1 MLGACNVVVN
11 RLRYDPG
18 MIRRLLVFF
27 LVGFSCVA
35 ASRQTRNVILFTA
48 DGLRWQ
54 DLFGGMD
61 PLLKD
66 AKGTGMDDDK
76 PLRTRLWRET
86 PEERRQVLMPF
97 FWSTLAPE
105 GVVLGNLNKGSS
117 VRVTN
122 SFRVSYPGY
131 AEILTGRAQDGVI
144 KGNVDIRNPTPTV
157 LEFVRQKLG
166 LEPSQVALFA
176 SWEAFS
182 LIGEHTPGSIVIN
195 AGYRNYEGPHDIERM
210 RQLSVLQFDVLS
222 PWTEERHDYITFE
235 MALEYIRQAQPRLMH
250 IAFDETDDWAHDR
263 KYNRVLDAIGY
274 VDRSLRKLWEAVNE
288 SPAYRGKT
296 TLIVTCDHGRGGTVE
311 DWHTHGEEVP
321 AAAQIWV
328 AIIGPD
334 TPALGEAANTSE
346 VFQRDIAPT
355 ILDLLGLDY
364 HEYEGVAGR
373 PIRAAIKSE

>member
-1 MLGACNVVVN
+1 MLG
-11 RLRYDPG
+11 RLTA
-18 MIRRLLVFF
+18 LF
-27 LVGFSCVA
+27 LICFSCVA
-35 ASRQTRNVILFTA
+35 ASRETRNVILFTA

-76 PLRTRLWRET
+76 ALRARLWRET

-97 FWSTLAPE
+97 FWSALAPR

-131 AEILTGRAQDGVI
+131 AEILTGRAQDEII
-144 KGNVDIRNPTPTV
+144 KGNVDVRNPTPTV
-157 LEFVRQKLG
+157 LEFVRRKLD
-166 LEPSQVALFA
+166 LQQSQVALFA
-176 SWEAFS
+176 SWEAFQ

-195 AGYRNYEGPHDIERM
+195 AGYRDYDGPHNTARM
-210 RQLSVLQFDVLS
+210 HELSALQFEVLS

-235 MALEYIRQAQPRLMH
+235 MALEYMRQAQPRVMH

-263 KYNRVLDAIGY
+263 KYNRVLNAIGY
-274 VDRSLRKLWEAVNE
+274 LDNSLRKLWQAVND

-311 DWHTHGEEVP
+311 DWHTHGEETP

-334 TPALGEAANTSE
+334 TPAIGEASNTPD

-364 HEYEGVAGR
+364 REYEGVAGK
-373 PIRAAIKSE
+373 PIGVAIKSK